1 MFRLCLNMTFISSF
15 FKETTR
21 MYSGDIKRQV
31 EIFYKTNKITIS
43 QVAKRFSIPY
53 TTIQTW
59 IKNENW
65 KCGEAIQ
72 NIDTTKKEVVIR
84 NFDVVTKTAKDNI
97 KQEIEQNLGENAY
110 NIDKVILDSLLNESS
125 ETLLLQAMS
134 LNHINK
140 TLAINAMI
148 AKKAILDLQARDV
161 NTESHKLAL
170 IASSEKVNK
179 IFIDLKESLYGD
191 MKQTNQTLDYS
202 DMSDAEI
209 LEIINKPDME

>member
-21 MYSGDIKRQV
+21 MYSNDIKKQV
-31 EIFYKTNKITIS
+31 EIFYKTNKATVTQVS
-43 QVAKRFSIPY
+43 QRFNIPY

-72 NIDTTKKEVVIR
+72 NIDTTKKEVVTR
-84 NFDVVTKTAKDNI
+84 NFDIVTKTAKDNI

-179 IFIDLKESLYGD
+179 IFIDLKESCR
-191 MKQTNQTLDYS
+191 TLTS
-202 DMSDAEI
+202 
-209 LEIINKPDME
+209 